1 MQTNRKRETGFTLIE
16 LLVAMSVT
24 LLIAAATLGL
34 FSYAMNVNASGS
46 QIGNIDSNLRSA
58 MNLVVRDL
66 LQAGQGYPTGGIALP
81 TGTGCQN
88 INRPIYTATAQFP
101 YGCANPTTYPNMPAV
116 APGSGLGPNIIQNPS
131 LTWMPQP
138 TTNPHNSDII
148 TFIYQDNDLVTS
160 VNPATLLPNYL
171 VSITATQLTFSSTVP
186 ITGAA
191 VSDPAAPNDLFLVY
205 GGGTARLVEATA
217 VSGQVV
223 TINSADPLNLNQQSS
238 APSVTGTIYDLQ
250 ALSGVTYGTTCT
262 QPAPPTP
269 PPASC
274 AYTAQRVLMISYW
287 LDDTTVINGQLVP
300 RLMRQVGMNAP
311 VSVAEVIE
319 DLEFSYDYVNGTTPV
334 NNVTSTAAA
343 ATACSCTITDNQ
355 IRKVN
360 IFMAARSDTVLSAT
374 NQYLRDNMAIQVDL
388 RSLAFVNRYQ

>member
-1 MQTNRKRETGFTLIE
+1 MKTNRKRETGFTLIE

-66 LQAGQGYPTGGIALP
+66 LQAGQGYPTGGVALP
-81 TGTGCQN
+81 TGSGCQN

-116 APGSGLGPNIIQNPS
+116 APGSGLGPNIIQNPN

-138 TTNPHNSDII
+138 TTNPHNSGII
-148 TFIYQDNDLVTS
+148 TFIYQDNDLVTN
-160 VNPATLLPNYL
+160 VNPTTLLPNYL
-171 VSITATQLTFSSTVP
+171 VSISATQLTFSSTVP

-191 VSDPAAPNDLFLVY
+191 VSDPAAVNDVFLVY
-205 GGGTARLVEATA
+205 GGGLDRLVEATA

-223 TINSADPLNLNQQSS
+223 TINAADPLNLNQQSA
-238 APSVTGTIYDLQ
+238 APAVTGTIYDLQ
-250 ALSGVTYGTTCT
+250 AASGVAYGAICNQSLTPL
-262 QPAPPTP
+262 PA
-269 PPASC
+269 AC

-287 LDDTTVINGQLVP
+287 LDDTTIENGQPVP

-319 DLEFSYDYVNGTTPV
+319 DLEFSYDYVNGTTPI
-334 NNVTSTAAA
+334 NNVTSTSAA

>member
-1 MQTNRKRETGFTLIE
+1 MISKRETGFTLIE

-34 FSYAMNVNASGS
+34 FSYAMNVNASGN
-46 QIGNIDSNLRSA
+46 QIGNIDANLRSA

-66 LQAGQGYPTGGIALP
+66 LQAGQGYPTGGVALP

-88 INRPIYTATAQFP
+88 INRPIYTGTAQFP
-101 YGCANPTTYPNMPAV
+101 YGCANPSTYPNMPAV
-116 APGSGLGPNIIQNPS
+116 APGSGLGPNILQNPS

-148 TFIYQDNDLVTS
+148 TFIYQDNDLVTN
-160 VNPATLLPNYL
+160 VNPTTLLPNYL
-171 VSITATQLTFSSTVP
+171 VSITATALNFSSTVP
-186 ITGAA
+186 ITGSG
-191 VSDPAAPNDLFLVY
+191 VSDPAAVNDVWLVY
-205 GGGTARLVEATA
+205 GGGLNRLVEATA
-217 VSGQVV
+217 VSGQTV

-250 ALSGVTYGTTCT
+250 AATGVAYGTSCNQSTT
-262 QPAPPTP
+262 PLPA
-269 PPASC
+269 AC

-287 LDDTTVINGQLVP
+287 LDNTTIVNGQVVP
-300 RLMRQVGMNAP
+300 RLMRQVGMNPP

-319 DLEFSYDYVNGTTPV
+319 DMEFSYDYINGTTPV